1 MRVKFVVKPRKKMRD
16 IIATHW
22 LVDSKVPKG
31 EVWVREDWWKDP
43 VRRKR
48 IKVHEKV
55 EINLM
60 KRGLSYT
67 RAHKVA
73 TKFERV
79 ALKGR
84 RGKKRG

>member
-1 MRVKFVVKPRKKMRD
+1 
-16 IIATHW
+16 
-22 LVDSKVPKG
+22 
-31 EVWVREDWWKDP
+31 
-43 VRRKR
+43 
-48 IKVHEKV
+48 VHEKV

-84 RGKKRG
+84 RGKKRR

>member
-1 MRVKFVVKPRKKMRD
+1 MRD

-48 IKVHEKV
+48 I
-55 EINLM
+55 
-60 KRGLSYT
+60 
-67 RAHKVA
+67 
-73 TKFERV
+73 
-79 ALKGR
+79 
-84 RGKKRG
+84 